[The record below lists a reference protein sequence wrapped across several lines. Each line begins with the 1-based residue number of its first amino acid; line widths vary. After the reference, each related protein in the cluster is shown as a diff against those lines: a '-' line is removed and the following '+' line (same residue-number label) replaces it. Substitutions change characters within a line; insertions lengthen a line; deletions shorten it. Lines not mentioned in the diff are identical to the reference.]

1 MKLEGYRRLEAH
13 VPTDLWDEV
22 EKARGQMTRSEFT
35 RQALRAQ
42 LDYPAMLSAAENG
55 NGGNGALK
63 AAMREEVESPP
74 APAVKTE
81 KPALPANTA
90 REILLARTRL
100 MRGNNS

>member
-42 LDYPAMLSAAENG
+42 LDYPSMLGAPNGDNGVAKTPMTAEKVSAAMK
-55 NGGNGALK
+55 GA
-63 AAMREEVESPP
+63 AGMGYPAMAPP
-74 APAVKTE
+74 AK
-81 KPALPANTA
+81 TA
-90 REILLARTRL
+90 REILQERTRL